1 MCWQWREREREWA
14 NDRKKQCINKSDDQ
28 EYLQEYDGLS
38 GSVGTKLCVTIF
50 CELFLIGS
58 T

>member
-50 CELFLIGS
+50 VNYF
-58 T
+58 